1 MCILLPLDA
10 LAQEPPGTF
19 VNECRDRHF
28 WMKTKKSFLIGG
40 NFRFDIIDNDGIH
53 ALDDRYAASC
63 GFTYS
68 FNIPGDLIFRA
79 SFLAC
84 HVSSKNDAEFGLR
97 FRFARIDQFGRET
110 YYPFSM
116 RCSTAQPWYPREIVC
131 EENYMEARP
140 LSRPGYVR
148 RNVPEIAHEG
158 IGTEDWPAA
167 VPAAQEAFMSVWQV
181 VFHKT
186 GQPAKP
192 MDPSLAHSRGYRINS
207 TSTRILFRS
216 PFNMPESEMLTQSV
230 FFFETWFGSNI
241 CMLGHYRVLS
251 ANQGGH
257 DNGTFDGMNLAWVS
271 PRVLSPLV
279 LHIEKFQDKGISM
292 GVDGRLLDLATIR
305 RRNYDLKVNETFI
318 QISIPYGAE
327 GGYLKSRVINNQ
339 YNRLYAI
346 DLYLEHQWA
355 DDQWEATQHRSLK
368 PVHTIPEEKVFTVTL
383 GIFNPDVELKNLT
396 INGVPLTLP
405 EAVNQGIV
413 VTEVQHPNGTK
424 SFVLKVPFTHPL
436 IPQKYVGDGVR
447 EFTLNINYTL
457 NILPENEPYFHPATI
472 VCWVKDVVLPVIK
485 GSCTENSI
493 VFEGTH
499 GNMDYFWVV
508 YIGKH
513 ELTSELAANRGYIF
527 TNLTK
532 FIVEVPVFSV
542 GCICEYV
549 GDGVREFTLNINYT
563 LNILPENE
571 PYFHPATIVC
581 RVKDVLLP
589 VIKGSCT
596 ENSIVFEGTHGNM
609 DYFWVVYIG
618 KHQLT
623 SELAANRGYIFTNLT
638 KFIVEVPVFS
648 VGCICEIVG
657 NYLIYENE
665 VVYTRALFPPNAP
678 VITRDSEYRLTIRCR
693 YFLNDTVKLLA
704 ERKAVP
710 VPYSGKEGL
719 GSLEFNPY
727 SQGSGGSL
735 KFRDVLNLTARI
747 ARDVSYSQ
755 FYSAFPVSQSVL
767 EPLFLEVELLHPQNL
782 SDQLILQDCW
792 ATETPELDASPQW
805 DLVTDSCLTSGDSYK
820 TQFHPVSASALTK
833 SPYHLQ
839 RLEVQAHSAEDQV
852 LWKQVYLHCL
862 AVVCD
867 SEKAVACNKT
877 CITGVKR
884 SAHSVELADS
894 VKGYISAGPVQIAPE
909 GGNCWCQ
916 GSRLG
921 NSCHCGSSTASFMY
935 CTKGNLEPI
944 WHILGLQF
952 PNSCSKLM
960 LIPGTLQKLATTLL
974 TNSCAFK
981 LEPFMAY

>member
-1 MCILLPLDA
+1 MISFALFRIALMCILLPLDA

-28 WMKTKKSFLIGG
+28 WMKTKRSFLTGG

-116 RCSTAQPWYPREIVC
+116 RCSTPQPWYPREIVC
-131 EENYMEARP
+131 EENYMEARL
-140 LSRPGYVR
+140 LSRPG
-148 RNVPEIAHEG
+148 
-158 IGTEDWPAA
+158 
-167 VPAAQEAFMSVWQV
+167 
-181 VFHKT
+181 
-186 GQPAKP
+186 
-192 MDPSLAHSRGYRINS
+192 
-207 TSTRILFRS
+207 
-216 PFNMPESEMLTQSV
+216 
-230 FFFETWFGSNI
+230 
-241 CMLGHYRVLS
+241 
-251 ANQGGH
+251 
-257 DNGTFDGMNLAWVS
+257 
-271 PRVLSPLV
+271 VLSPLV

-292 GVDGRLLDLATIR
+292 GVDGKLLDLATIR

-355 DDQWEATQHRSLK
+355 DDQWEATQHRSFK
-368 PVHTIPEEKVFTVTL
+368 PVRTLFIAETPFVINNTIPEEKVFTVTL

-472 VCWVKDVVLPVIK
+472 VCRVKDVVLPVIK
-485 GSCTENSI
+485 GSCTENS
-493 VFEGTH
+493 V
-499 GNMDYFWVV
+499 
-508 YIGKH
+508 
-513 ELTSELAANRGYIF
+513 
-527 TNLTK
+527 
-532 FIVEVPVFSV
+532 
-542 GCICEYV
+542 
-549 GDGVREFTLNINYT
+549 
-563 LNILPENE
+563 
-571 PYFHPATIVC
+571 
-581 RVKDVLLP
+581 
-589 VIKGSCT
+589 
-596 ENSIVFEGTHGNM
+596 VFEGTHGNM

-648 VGCICEIVG
+648 VGCICEDISLRGVSVRVELTLRSAATLEVVLSSIQRCQFPTKQLLVCMPNGVMTVVAVTMEPIPVVEPSKTTLLDKNCKPKEFDSTRALFTFSVNTCGTRSKIVG

-678 VITRDSEYRLTIRCR
+678 VITRDSEYR
-693 YFLNDTVKLLA
+693 
-704 ERKAVP
+704 
-710 VPYSGKEGL
+710 
-719 GSLEFNPY
+719 
-727 SQGSGGSL
+727 
-735 KFRDVLNLTARI
+735 
-747 ARDVSYSQ
+747 
-755 FYSAFPVSQSVL
+755 
-767 EPLFLEVELLHPQNL
+767 
-782 SDQLILQDCW
+782 
-792 ATETPELDASPQW
+792 
-805 DLVTDSCLTSGDSYK
+805 
-820 TQFHPVSASALTK
+820 
-833 SPYHLQ
+833 
-839 RLEVQAHSAEDQV
+839 
-852 LWKQVYLHCL
+852 
-862 AVVCD
+862 
-867 SEKAVACNKT
+867 
-877 CITGVKR
+877 
-884 SAHSVELADS
+884 
-894 VKGYISAGPVQIAPE
+894 
-909 GGNCWCQ
+909 
-916 GSRLG
+916 
-921 NSCHCGSSTASFMY
+921 
-935 CTKGNLEPI
+935 
-944 WHILGLQF
+944 
-952 PNSCSKLM
+952 
-960 LIPGTLQKLATTLL
+960 
-974 TNSCAFK
+974 
-981 LEPFMAY
+981 

>member
-28 WMKTKKSFLIGG
+28 WMKTKRSFLTGG

-116 RCSTAQPWYPREIVC
+116 RCSTAQAWYPREII
-131 EENYMEARP
+131 
-140 LSRPGYVR
+140 SVR

-158 IGTEDWPAA
+158 IGTDDWPAA

-216 PFNMPESEMLTQSV
+216 PFNMPESEMLTVRALQKLHTDLKLGCLAKVYFMCQRPCGTTVTNALTRQCSFTTAI
-230 FFFETWFGSNI
+230 FFFETWFGGIYNGYKLAAVTDSFPF
-241 CMLGHYRVLS
+241 L
-251 ANQGGH
+251 

-292 GVDGRLLDLATIR
+292 GVDGKLLDLATIR

-355 DDQWEATQHRSLK
+355 DDQWEATQHRSFK
-368 PVHTIPEEKVFTVTL
+368 PVRTLFIAETPFVINNTIPEEKVFTVTL

-424 SFVLKVPFTHPL
+424 SFVMKVPFTHPL

-472 VCWVKDVVLPVIK
+472 VCRVKDVMLPVIK

-513 ELTSELAANRGYIF
+513 ELTSELAVNRGYIF

-532 FIVEVPVFSV
+532 FIVEVPLFSV
-542 GCICEYV
+542 GCICE
-549 GDGVREFTLNINYT
+549 DISLRGVSVRVELTLRSAAT
-563 LNILPENE
+563 L
-571 PYFHPATIVC
+571 
-581 RVKDVLLP
+581 
-589 VIKGSCT
+589 
-596 ENSIVFEGTHGNM
+596 
-609 DYFWVVYIG
+609 
-618 KHQLT
+618 
-623 SELAANRGYIFTNLT
+623 
-638 KFIVEVPVFS
+638 
-648 VGCICEIVG
+648 
-657 NYLIYENE
+657 E
-665 VVYTRALFPPNAP
+665 VVLSSIQRCQFPTKQLLVCMPNGVMTVVAVTMEPIPVVEPSKTTLLDKNCKPKEFDSTRALFTFSVNTCGTRSKVLEINALVLRTQRAWIPGVQSLQPRQWRYGLSGLACP
-678 VITRDSEYRLTIRCR
+678 V
-693 YFLNDTVKLLA
+693 LA
-704 ERKAVP
+704 HYWSVSHDIQYQPASLIP
-710 VPYSGKEGL
+710 VL
-719 GSLEFNPY
+719 FVFT
-727 SQGSGGSL
+727 GSL

-805 DLVTDSCLTSGDSYK
+805 DLVTD
-820 TQFHPVSASALTK
+820 
-833 SPYHLQ
+833 
-839 RLEVQAHSAEDQV
+839 R
-852 LWKQVYLHCL
+852 
-862 AVVCD
+862 
-867 SEKAVACNKT
+867 
-877 CITGVKR
+877 
-884 SAHSVELADS
+884 
-894 VKGYISAGPVQIAPE
+894 
-909 GGNCWCQ
+909 
-916 GSRLG
+916 
-921 NSCHCGSSTASFMY
+921 
-935 CTKGNLEPI
+935 
-944 WHILGLQF
+944 
-952 PNSCSKLM
+952 
-960 LIPGTLQKLATTLL
+960 
-974 TNSCAFK
+974 
-981 LEPFMAY
+981 

>member
-1 MCILLPLDA
+1 MHGLFKSALYLPASCRA
-10 LAQEPPGTF
+10 LRIGRTF

-28 WMKTKKSFLIGG
+28 WMKTKRSFLTGG

-116 RCSTAQPWYPREIVC
+116 RCSTPQPWYPREIVC
-131 EENYMEARP
+131 EENYMEI
-140 LSRPGYVR
+140 SVR

-158 IGTEDWPAA
+158 IGTDDWPAA

-216 PFNMPESEMLTQSV
+216 PFNMPEAEMLTVNGIQVEAIRATV
-230 FFFETWFGSNI
+230 FYKQRW
-241 CMLGHYRVLS
+241 MVLLVDTS
-251 ANQGGH
+251 AAY
-257 DNGTFDGMNLAWVS
+257 NGTFDGMNLAWVS

-292 GVDGRLLDLATIR
+292 GVDGKLLDLATIR

-355 DDQWEATQHRSLK
+355 DDQWEATQHRSFK
-368 PVHTIPEEKVFTVTL
+368 PVRTLFIAETPFVINNTIPEEKVFTVTL

-436 IPQKYVGDGVR
+436 IPQK
-447 EFTLNINYTL
+447 
-457 NILPENEPYFHPATI
+457 
-472 VCWVKDVVLPVIK
+472 
-485 GSCTENSI
+485 GSCTENS
-493 VFEGTH
+493 V
-499 GNMDYFWVV
+499 
-508 YIGKH
+508 
-513 ELTSELAANRGYIF
+513 
-527 TNLTK
+527 
-532 FIVEVPVFSV
+532 
-542 GCICEYV
+542 
-549 GDGVREFTLNINYT
+549 
-563 LNILPENE
+563 
-571 PYFHPATIVC
+571 
-581 RVKDVLLP
+581 
-589 VIKGSCT
+589 
-596 ENSIVFEGTHGNM
+596 VFEGTHGNM

-638 KFIVEVPVFS
+638 KFIVEVPLFS
-648 VGCICEIVG
+648 VGCICEDISLRGVSVRVELTLRSAATLEVVLSSIQRCQFPTKQLLVCMHNGVMTVVAVTMEPIPVVEPSKTTLLDKNCKPKEFDSTRALFTFSVNTCGTRSKVVG

-727 SQGSGGSL
+727 SRTAG
-735 KFRDVLNLTARI
+735 FLNYFAYFN
-747 ARDVSYSQ
+747 VSYSQ

-792 ATETPELDASPQW
+792 VTETPELDASPQW

-833 SPYHLQ
+833 TPHHLQ
-839 RLEVQAHSAEDQV
+839 RLEVQAHSAEDQA

-867 SEKAVACNKT
+867 SEKTVACNKS

-884 SAHSVELADS
+884 SARSVELADS
-894 VKGYISAGPVQIAPE
+894 VKGYISAGPVQIVPE
-909 GGNCWCQ
+909 GGIA
-916 GSRLG
+916 GVKAA
-921 NSCHCGSSTASFMY
+921 ASFMY

-952 PNSCSKLM
+952 PDSCSKLM
-960 LIPGTLQKLATTLL
+960 LIPGTLQNLATTLL

-981 LEPFMAY
+981 LEPFKAD

>member
-28 WMKTKKSFLIGG
+28 WMKTKRSFLTGG

-116 RCSTAQPWYPREIVC
+116 RCSTAQAWYPREI
-131 EENYMEARP
+131 
-140 LSRPGYVR
+140 
-148 RNVPEIAHEG
+148 
-158 IGTEDWPAA
+158 
-167 VPAAQEAFMSVWQV
+167 AQEAFMSVWQV

-216 PFNMPESEMLTQSV
+216 P
-230 FFFETWFGSNI
+230 
-241 CMLGHYRVLS
+241 
-251 ANQGGH
+251 
-257 DNGTFDGMNLAWVS
+257 
-271 PRVLSPLV
+271 
-279 LHIEKFQDKGISM
+279 
-292 GVDGRLLDLATIR
+292 LDLHT
-305 RRNYDLKVNETFI
+305 NLHSLWGGGWLPEDTL
-318 QISIPYGAE
+318 AE
-327 GGYLKSRVINNQ
+327 PRLYPSDRALLSLQSRVINNQ

-355 DDQWEATQHRSLK
+355 ADQWEATQHRSFK
-368 PVHTIPEEKVFTVTL
+368 PVHTLFIAETPFVINNTIPEEKVFTVTL

-472 VCWVKDVVLPVIK
+472 VC
-485 GSCTENSI
+485 
-493 VFEGTH
+493 
-499 GNMDYFWVV
+499 
-508 YIGKH
+508 
-513 ELTSELAANRGYIF
+513 
-527 TNLTK
+527 
-532 FIVEVPVFSV
+532 
-542 GCICEYV
+542 
-549 GDGVREFTLNINYT
+549 
-563 LNILPENE
+563 
-571 PYFHPATIVC
+571 
-581 RVKDVLLP
+581 RVKDVILP

-648 VGCICEIVG
+648 VGCICEDISLRGVSVRVE
-657 NYLIYENE
+657 LTLRSAATLE
-665 VVYTRALFPPNAP
+665 VVLSSIQRCQFPTKQLLGKTPQ
-678 VITRDSEYRLTIRCR
+678 RLTIRCR

-833 SPYHLQ
+833 TPHHLQ
-839 RLEVQAHSAEDQV
+839 RLEVQAHSAEDRA

-884 SAHSVELADS
+884 SGRQGV
-894 VKGYISAGPVQIAPE
+894 AG
-909 GGNCWCQ
+909 
-916 GSRLG
+916 L
-921 NSCHCGSSTASFMY
+921 SCTGDGMH
-935 CTKGNLEPI
+935 
-944 WHILGLQF
+944 
-952 PNSCSKLM
+952 
-960 LIPGTLQKLATTLL
+960 LIPGTLQNLATTLL

-981 LEPFMAY
+981 LEPFKAD